1 MSEINTY
8 KLIKEKLQAIPNQR
22 LKGSLF
28 EKVCKRF
35 LEEHDSANE
44 YESIELWSDWKL
56 RGNKSDCGIDMVIQT
71 TSKEYIAV
79 QCKFHQDSVSLNELA
94 TFFTQL
100 QSGVGEVRFKK
111 GIIITTSNLTS
122 NAQQAIEQIR
132 STGMGI
138 DIDEINEE
146 DFIYSRI
153 DWEKFDPTQTQGEL
167 PLCDKKRPRPHQ
179 TEAIEKTKEYFSDPK
194 NVRGKLI
201 MACGTGKTYTSLKIM
216 ESLEPKIMLFLAP
229 SIALLSQTF
238 REYAQ
243 EKSDPFY
250 ASIVCSDD
258 KTGQS
263 KKNKSKNEDNDDIK
277 FSELPLKPST
287 RLEDILSVYEKAKQE
302 NKRFIIFSTYQS
314 ALRIKEAQ
322 ERGLDKIDLM
332 ICDEAHR
339 TVGAMFSTNE
349 RDDKNAFTLC
359 HSDGNIKAKQ
369 RLYMTATPKVY
380 SEDSQTKAKESG
392 NLVYSMDD
400 AEIFGEEIYTLN
412 FEKAIALDLLTDYK
426 VIILAVRS
434 ENLSG
439 VTNSVNKKIS
449 QLNAEGTKLDKK
461 LINNEFVCKIIGTHK
476 GLAKQ
481 DLIALDDE
489 NKEDNDLQ
497 DKTDTI
503 PSKRAISFCK
513 SIKTSKNIKDS
524 FQTIIECY
532 DEELKKKSFKN
543 LEISIDHIDGTMN
556 CKVRLDKLETL
567 NQPEQ
572 NTCKVLSNARC
583 LSEGVDVP
591 ALDSIVF
598 FDGKSA
604 MVDIIQAV
612 GRVMRK
618 AKGKKRGYII
628 LPIAL
633 EESEIKNLN
642 KAVNNTNFKNIW
654 KVLKALRSHDSRLVD
669 EATFREKIKVFG
681 SDDESNTDDEELD
694 EESQKDKNEP
704 NEKSKQAQKTLFDAI
719 FLQDLA
725 NAMYN
730 VMPTKLGDRN
740 YWENFA
746 KKTGNIAR
754 TLNKRLNALFDKNPE
769 IFDNFLTS
777 LRENI
782 HQNIKEDEALDM
794 IVSHIITKPIFDA
807 IFGENIKNPIAKS
820 LDKMVLKLSDLGLE
834 GETKDLKN
842 LYESVK
848 TEAARAKSQKSQQ
861 ELIKNLY
868 DTFLKT
874 AFRKQSEKLGIVY
887 TPMEVVDFIL
897 RATNGILKKHFHTD
911 FNDQN
916 ITIFDPFTGTGSFI
930 ARLLAKEND
939 LISDGTLKEKFQNHL
954 FAFDIVLL
962 SYYIALINITQAAQ
976 NRDSSLKNFKN
987 IALTDSLDY
996 LEEKSAKEAF
1006 PLFEDLKENKQIKS
1020 TMEKK
1025 DIRVI
1030 IGNPP
1035 YSAGQKS
1042 QNDNNQ
1048 NLSHPKLEK
1057 KVRETYGQNS
1067 KAKNKGGTTRDTL
1080 IQSIRMA
1087 SDVLK
1092 DKGVLGFVVNG
1103 GFIDAKSAD
1112 GFRKCVVKE
1121 FSHLY
1126 ALNLRGNQRTSGE
1139 VSKKEG
1145 GKIFDSGSRATIAII
1160 FFVKDKSVQNSA
1172 IHYYEVEDY
1181 LTREAKLNLL
1191 ANFENLESV
1200 PFSAITPNNK
1210 GDWINQRSEEFET
1223 LIPLKRDQKLQND
1236 SIFDLNSMGVAS
1248 GRDPWVY
1255 NFSQNT
1261 LKQSVQTCIDTYHA
1275 DLKRFNE
1282 NFREG
1287 FKQRTQGVVEA
1298 KDLYKHLNDREIT
1311 TDATKISWTH
1321 SLKQGFIKNENLL
1334 ASSMECI
1341 RLALYRPFN
1350 KQWLYWDKN
1359 LNEEQYQYQWAKIF
1373 PDNNAYNVVIN
1384 TGCGNGKAFSALI
1397 SDFISDYSLILPN
1410 QAYPLYYY
1418 DERGNRYYA
1427 ISGYALNLFRR
1438 HYQDNSITEEEI
1450 FYYIYAIFHHKGY
1463 VEKYKNSL
1471 TKEAPRIAL
1480 SKDFKA
1486 LFILGKEL
1494 ADLHLNYE
1502 SGEMYTSV
1510 EYKTLMNAEIE
1521 GYYDV
1526 SKMTKK
1532 GDSIIYNQNITITKI
1547 PKKAFDYVVNGKS
1560 AIDWVVE
1567 RYQITIDSK
1576 KGKGSLIKNNPNDY
1590 AGGKYVF
1597 ELLCRIIKLSVKS
1610 VDLIEKISEKGFE

>member
-1 MSEINTY
+1 MQEISAY
-8 KLIKEKLQAIPNQR
+8 ELIKQKLHAIPNQR
-22 LKGSLF
+22 HKGSLF
-28 EKVCKRF
+28 EKISKQF
-35 LEEHDSANE
+35 LQEHDSANE
-44 YESIELWSDWKL
+44 YESIDLWYDWKL
-56 RGNKSDCGIDMVIQT
+56 RGKEHDKGIDIVIQT

-79 QCKFHQDSVSLNELA
+79 QCKFHQNSISYNDISSFL
-94 TFFTQL
+94 TQL
-100 QSGVGEVRFKK
+100 LSGVGGVKFKK
-111 GIIITTSNLTS
+111 GIIISTSNLTPE
-122 NAQQAIEQIR
+122 AIKAIEQIR
-132 STGMGI
+132 RMGI
-138 DIDEINEE
+138 DIDEITEE

-153 DWEKFDPTQTQGEL
+153 DWEKFDPTKTEDEI

-194 NVRGKLI
+194 NARGKLI

-216 ESLEPKIMLFLAP
+216 EALDPKITLFLAP

-277 FSELPLKPST
+277 FSELPIKAST
-287 RLEDILSVYEKAKQE
+287 RLEDILSTYEKAQKE

-322 ERGLDKIDLM
+322 EAGLNGIDLI

-339 TVGAMFSTNE
+339 TVGAMYSTNE

-359 HSDGNIKAKQ
+359 HSDENIKATK

-380 SEDSQTKAKESG
+380 SESSKAKAKEKD
-392 NLVYSMDD
+392 NVIYSMDD
-400 AEIFGEEIYTLN
+400 AQTFGEEIYTLN
-412 FEKAIALDLLTDYK
+412 FERAIALDLLTDYK

-449 QLNAEGTKLDKK
+449 HLEAKGTKLDKK
-461 LINNEFVCKIIGTHK
+461 LINNEFVCKIVGTHK

-481 DLIALDDE
+481 DVIALDDE
-489 NKEDNDLQ
+489 NKEDNDL
-497 DKTDTI
+497 KNKADTFV
-503 PSKRAISFCK
+503 SQRAISFCK
-513 SIKTSKNIKDS
+513 SIQTSKNIKDS
-524 FQTIIECY
+524 FETIMECY

-543 LEISIDHIDGTMN
+543 LQISIDHVDGTMN
-556 CKVRLDKLETL
+556 CKERLDKLENL
-567 NQPEQ
+567 NQFEP
-572 NTCKVLSNARC
+572 NICKVLSNARC

-591 ALDSIVF
+591 ALDSVIF
-598 FDGKSA
+598 FDGRSA

-618 AKGKKRGYII
+618 AKNKKRGYIT

-633 EESEIKNLN
+633 RESEIKNLDE
-642 KAVNNTNFKNIW
+642 AVKNTNFKNIW
-654 KVLKALRSHDSRLVD
+654 KVLKALRSHDSSLVD
-669 EATFREKIKVFG
+669 EATFREKIKIFG
-681 SDDESNTDDEELD
+681 SDDASNPDDEEEL
-694 EESQKDKNEP
+694 QKDKTEHQNDPKE
-704 NEKSKQAQKTLFDAI
+704 AQKTLFDAI
-719 FLQDLA
+719 FLKDLA
-725 NAMYN
+725 NAVYN

-754 TLNKRLNALFDKNPE
+754 TLNERLKELFGKNPE

-777 LRENI
+777 LRGNI
-782 HQNIKEDEALDM
+782 HQGIKEEEALDM
-794 IVSHIITKPIFDA
+794 IISHIITKPIFDA
-807 IFGENIKNPIAKS
+807 IFGDNIQNPIAKA

-868 DTFLKT
+868 NTFFKE

-887 TPMEVVDFIL
+887 TPIEVVDFIL
-897 RATNGILKKHFHTD
+897 RATNGILKKHFNTD
-911 FNDQN
+911 FNDKN

-930 ARLLAKEND
+930 DRLLSKEND
-939 LISDGTLKEKFQNHL
+939 LISDEALKEKFQNHL

-996 LEEKSAKEAF
+996 LEEKNDKGVF
-1006 PLFEDLKENKQIKS
+1006 PLFEDLKENQEIK
-1020 TMEKK
+1020 TTLANQK
-1025 DIRVI
+1025 IQVI

-1035 YSAGQKS
+1035 YSSGAKS
-1042 QNDNNQ
+1042 ENDNNQ
-1048 NLSHPKLEK
+1048 NLTHPKLEK
-1057 KVRETYGQNS
+1057 KVYETYGKNS
-1067 KAKNKGGTTRDTL
+1067 TAKVGVTTRDTL
-1080 IQSIRMA
+1080 IHSIRMA
-1087 SDVLK
+1087 SNLLK
-1092 DKGVLGFVVNG
+1092 DKGVLGFVMNG
-1103 GFIDAKSAD
+1103 SFIDSKSAD
-1112 GFRKCVVKE
+1112 GFRKCVAKD
-1121 FSHLY
+1121 FARLY
-1126 ALNLRGNQRTSGE
+1126 VLNLRGNARTSGE
-1139 VSKKEG
+1139 ERKKQG
-1145 GKIFDSGSRATIAII
+1145 DGIFGSGSRATIAII
-1160 FFVKDKSVQNSA
+1160 FFVKDTDAPNHT
-1172 IHYYEVEDY
+1172 IFYYEVGDY
-1181 LTREAKLNLL
+1181 LKREAKLNSL
-1191 ANFENLESV
+1191 AGFENLESV

-1236 SIFDLNSMGVAS
+1236 SIFDINSMGVNN

-1255 NFSQNT
+1255 NFSQDT
-1261 LKQSVQTCIDTYHA
+1261 LKQSVQNCIDTYNA

-1282 NFREG
+1282 RYREA
-1287 FKQRTQGVVEA
+1287 FKQRTKGIKSA
-1298 KDLYKHLNDREIT
+1298 DRYKHLSDQEIT
-1311 TDATKISWTH
+1311 TDKTKISWTD
-1321 SLKQGFIKNENLL
+1321 SLKNKLIRNENLPE
-1334 ASSMECI
+1334 SGMERV

-1350 KQWLYWDKN
+1350 KQWLYWDKD
-1359 LNEEQYQYQWAKIF
+1359 LIKRQYRFSKIF
-1373 PDNNAYNVVIN
+1373 PDKSVRNVVIN
-1384 TGCGNGKAFSALI
+1384 TTTRNFC
-1397 SDFISDYSLILPN
+1397 SLIGDAITDMHFIGDTN
-1410 QAYPLYYY
+1410 AYPLYYY
-1418 DERGNRYYA
+1418 DDLGNRHNA

-1438 HYQDNSITEEEI
+1438 HYKDNAIVEEEI

-1463 VEKYKNSL
+1463 LEKYKNSL
-1471 TKEAPRIAL
+1471 AKEAPRIAL
-1480 SKDFKA
+1480 SEYFKE
-1486 LFILGKEL
+1486 LSMLGKEL
-1494 ADLHLNYE
+1494 AKLHLNYE
-1502 SGEMYTSV
+1502 NGEMHESV
-1510 EYKTLMNAEIE
+1510 KHNLLENAGME

-1526 SKMTKK
+1526 VQMKK
-1532 GDSIIYNQNITITKI
+1532 EKDRIIYNNHITITQI

-1560 AIDWVVE
+1560 AIDWVIE
-1567 RYQITIDSK
+1567 RYSITTDK
-1576 KGKGSLIKNNPNDY
+1576 DSLIENNPNHY

-1597 ELLCRIIKLSVKS
+1597 ELLCRVITLSVKS
-1610 VDLIEKISEKGFE
+1610 VDLIEKISEKRFE